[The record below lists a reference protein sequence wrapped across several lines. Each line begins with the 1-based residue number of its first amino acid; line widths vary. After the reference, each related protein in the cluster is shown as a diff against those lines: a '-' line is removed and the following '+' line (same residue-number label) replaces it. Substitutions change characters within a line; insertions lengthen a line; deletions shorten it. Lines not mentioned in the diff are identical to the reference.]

1 MQKDEESMDF
11 EERVAVAVERLAKV
25 EGIGEVY
32 ADKLVFSG
40 FLTLEGILAAEL
52 TDLESIEGI
61 SADEAR
67 AIWSAAEASYIAEHG
82 EITE

>member
-32 ADKLVFSG
+32 ADKLVFP
-40 FLTLEGILAAEL
+40 FLTLEGYWRQNSQVESK
-52 TDLESIEGI
+52 DLG
-61 SADEAR
+61 
-67 AIWSAAEASYIAEHG
+67 
-82 EITE
+82 